1 MEENDIQ
8 RKSSVYD
15 EDDEDEDE
23 DEDDDD
29 DDDDDD
35 YDYDYDDDDDDDDDD
50 DEVDDDDDDDD
61 DDDEPRKIDK
71 KIRGKSRGVR
81 LDRLIT
87 SANGQ
92 LHVDF
97 SSGKPKGPNA
107 EMFSTEIGIV
117 VRSHAPLNV
126 EKLDDIPEEQT

>member
-1 MEENDIQ
+1 MFLFAT
-8 RKSSVYD
+8 
-15 EDDEDEDE
+15 
-23 DEDDDD
+23 
-29 DDDDDD
+29 
-35 YDYDYDDDDDDDDDD
+35 
-50 DEVDDDDDDDD
+50 
-61 DDDEPRKIDK
+61 RKIEK

-87 SANGQ
+87 FANEQ
-92 LHVDF
+92 IHVDF

-126 EKLDDIPEEQT
+126 EKWDDIPEEQTQPLIDRVLSKFDVDISRPYIKDWMLKRMRL